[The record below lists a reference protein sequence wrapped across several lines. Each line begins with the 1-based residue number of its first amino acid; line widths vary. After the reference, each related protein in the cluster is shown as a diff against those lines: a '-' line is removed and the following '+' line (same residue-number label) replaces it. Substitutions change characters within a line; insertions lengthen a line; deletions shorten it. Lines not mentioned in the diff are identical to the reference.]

1 MNAIVELPPLT
12 PDEDTFC
19 LAVIEYGGNLGAAY
33 KAAFG
38 ADQTLPIARARELI
52 TRPEVAKRIHALT
65 LATEEHALVSL
76 GSHLV
81 KLAEIRDVAIDNMQL
96 KTALDAEVKRGEVAG
111 FYHSKT
117 PTKPT
122 NPGEGGPMVQINIG
136 SSSANIQDWAKQQ
149 GHTPL
154 VIDVNG

>member
-1 MNAIVELPPLT
+1 MNAIVELPPLA

-38 ADQTLPIARARELI
+38 QDQTLAIARARELI
-52 TRPEVAKRIHALT
+52 TRPEIAKRIQELT
-65 LATEEHALVSL
+65 IATEEHALISL

-111 FYHSKT
+111 FYQSKVA
-117 PTKPT
+117 PKNPA
-122 NPGEGGPMVQINIG
+122 PGEGGAMVQINING
-136 SSSANIQDWAKQQ
+136 SSANIQDWAKGQ
-149 GHTPL
+149 GVAPV
-154 VIDVNG
+154 VIDV